1 MSVILDKVEV
11 IIKEGR
17 AHKVD
22 IDYGMLGYN
31 AAELL
36 LDYCRDLEERIEN
49 IIKDGGT
56 DIK

>member
-1 MSVILDKVEV
+1 
-11 IIKEGR
+11 
-17 AHKVD
+17 
-22 IDYGMLGYN
+22 MLGYN